1 MKLIKKFVLI
11 LIILSL
17 LYFNPQFLKDTF
29 SFDQYNW
36 VQSSSGLPS
45 LSHTSIAIN
54 PLDTNIV
61 YVGTSIGL
69 WKTTDGGESF
79 KYIPLGL
86 KEEFIKC
93 VAPDL
98 NSKDTVYVGTYGYGV
113 FVSQNGGN
121 TWFDISSGLVSK
133 DIETIAISPLDPN
146 TIIVGTYGSGVF
158 KTINS
163 GKKWIPKNSGLT
175 ESRIREIVYDKNNP
189 NVVFLVSYGGAGI
202 FMSVDGGETWKEITS
217 SITGIDRDI
226 AAFETDPIEDN
237 ILYFSS
243 IGTGNL
249 FRSDDYGENWVKL
262 NVKLTDT
269 SINEIVVN
277 PINNNIIYLGTS
289 VGILKSEDKGI
300 TFKKRNDGLFDV
312 NIRKIAMNLKD
323 PDTLYASTF
332 RFGVFKT
339 MNGALS
345 WMQKSYGLPFYSV
358 ICMQINPKT
367 SEIFVG
373 TEIGVYSSKDS
384 GNKFSFRGLEGYNI
398 QCLIMEK
405 SYPSYMY
412 AGTYKNGLFKS
423 DDSGTTW
430 KRLGNELQSISVFDI
445 EVDYNDSQ
453 KLYIATEN
461 GFYYSIDGG
470 DSWKLSNSGIK
481 EPWLLSVEVDPVNPK
496 IIYVGSSGSGVFKT
510 ENGGE
515 SWKAVNKGLTNLDIL
530 MLRINP
536 KNSNVLYAAT
546 YGGGVFKTID
556 GGSNWIEFNDG
567 LGSKIVWDVIIH
579 YDFTDSLL
587 AATDDGVYFVENYGN
602 KWEKLQGGKTPTN
615 ALTCKFA
622 YNDYSIIY
630 AGTYE
635 DGVFKKQITRNV
647 AVTTNEG
654 GTVSPSGV
662 VEVPFGGWV
671 SFTITPND
679 GYAIKNL
686 YLGDKLYDPYTK
698 FKVNYI
704 TYNIPFKV
712 VFEKI
717 LTQPEQIVIV
727 LQIGKSTFTV
737 NGSEKDLDSPPIIKN
752 GRTLLPIRAIIES
765 LGGTVEWDN
774 TQRKVKITLKDKT
787 IELWIGKNT
796 AKVNGVD
803 VIIDSSNS
811 KVVPE
816 IINGRTMLP
825 LRFVAENIGAEVN
838 WDGTTKTVT
847 ITYANAS

>member
-1 MKLIKKFVLI
+1 MKLAKKLLLFVF
-11 LIILSL
+11 ILSM
-17 LYFNPQFLKDTF
+17 LYFNPQSLKGIF
-29 SFDQYNW
+29 SSDQYNW
-36 VQSSSGLPS
+36 IQSSSGLPS
-45 LSHTSIAIN
+45 LSHTSIAIS
-54 PLDTNIV
+54 PLDNNVV

-69 WKTTDGGESF
+69 WKTTDGGESY
-79 KYIPLGL
+79 KYISLGV

-93 VAPDL
+93 VAPSLSNRDMI
-98 NSKDTVYVGTYGYGV
+98 YVGTYGYGV
-113 FVSQNGGN
+113 FTSNNGGE
-121 TWFDISSGLVSK
+121 TWVDISYGLISK
-133 DIETIAISPLDPN
+133 DIETIAINPKNSNVIL
-146 TIIVGTYGSGVF
+146 VGTYGGGVF
-158 KTINS
+158 KTIN
-163 GKKWIPKNSGLT
+163 GGTKWIQKNNGLT
-175 ESRIREIVYDKNNP
+175 ESRIREIVYDKNDP
-189 NVVFLVSYGGAGI
+189 NIVFLVSYGGAGI
-202 FMSVDGGETWKEITS
+202 FMSVDGGETWKEITG

-226 AAFETDPIEDN
+226 AAFEVDPVEDN
-237 ILYFSS
+237 IIYFSS

-269 SINEIVVN
+269 SINEIVVS
-277 PINNNIIYLGTS
+277 PTNNNVIYLGTG
-289 VGILKSEDKGI
+289 VGILKSEDKGV
-300 TFKKRNDGLFDV
+300 TFKKKNDGLFELT
-312 NIRKIAMNLKD
+312 IRELSIDLNN
-323 PDTLYASTF
+323 PEILYAGTF
-332 RFGVFKT
+332 SSGVFKT
-339 MNGALS
+339 TNGALL
-345 WMQKSYGLPFYSV
+345 WTQKSYGLPFYAV

-367 SEIFVG
+367 SVIFVG
-373 TEIGVYSSKDS
+373 TERGIYSSKDS
-384 GNKFSFRGLEGYNI
+384 GASFFPQGLEGYNI
-398 QCLIMEK
+398 QCLTLEK
-405 SYPSYMY
+405 NTPSYLY

-423 DDSGTTW
+423 DDSGLTW
-430 KRLGNELQSISVFDI
+430 KRLGNELQSIGVFDI
-445 EVDYNDSQ
+445 EVDHNDSQ

-481 EPWLLSVEVDPVNPK
+481 EPWLLSVEVDPANPK
-496 IIYVGSSGSGVFKT
+496 IIYAGSSGGGVFKT
-510 ENGGE
+510 ESGGE

-556 GGSNWIEFNDG
+556 GGSNWTEFNDG

-587 AATDDGVYFVENYGN
+587 AATDDGVYFVENYGS

-622 YNDYSIIY
+622 YNDYSIVY

-647 AVTTNEG
+647 TVTTNEG
-654 GTVSPSGV
+654 GTISPSGV
-662 VEVPFGGWV
+662 VEVPFGGWL
-671 SFTITPND
+671 SFTITPNE

-704 TYNIPFKV
+704 TYNIPLKV

-717 LTQPEQIVIV
+717 PTQPEQTIIV
-727 LQIGKSTFTV
+727 LQIGKSAFTV
-737 NGSEKDLDSPPIIKN
+737 NGSEKTLDSPPILKN

-796 AKVNGVD
+796 AKVNGAD

-838 WDGTTKTVT
+838 WDGDTKTVT
-847 ITYANAS
+847 ITYKP